1 MHVQCPV
8 YEAACA
14 GLCQTSRLVRR
25 ERGMGW
31 GCRSTIPATV
41 LVLLLLHAAHAA
53 GGGAGEICTEGNGYN
68 VCVARTVEAA
78 EGGSA
83 TLPCRFT
90 FPENVNLSR
99 ISVAWRIDNFH
110 GNFTFNNTGNP
121 TFISKLF
128 TNRLALVGDPHKRE
142 ASLEITNVRRSDQNK
157 YFCRIMLHTLLEK
170 IVFQII
176 PGTDLIIK
184 GTTASPGSIATA
196 GTTQSPLVPETAAAA
211 FPTATVAAI
220 SALGGLLLV
229 AACAAALVFLWR
241 RRARGVQSA
250 PCTVEPRREVR
261 NEEQERSPRIRRSPG
276 RFSTPSCSTEDLG
289 QRQQLQQP
297 GQECPQWRT
306 AQWCMHAS
314 ACSGGEMRT
323 SHKPD

>member
-31 GCRSTIPATV
+31 GCRSTIPAT
-41 LVLLLLHAAHAA
+41 LLLLMLLHAAHAE

-90 FPENVNLSR
+90 FPEIVKPRR
-99 ISVAWRIDNFH
+99 ISVAWRIGHFH
-110 GNFTFNNTGNP
+110 GNFTFNNTGNT

-128 TNRLALVGDPHKRE
+128 TNRLALVGDPDKRE
-142 ASLEITNVRRSDQNK
+142 ASLQITNVRRSDQEK
-157 YFCRIMLHTLLEK
+157 YFCRIMLHITLEN

-176 PGTDLIIK
+176 QGTDLHIK
-184 GTTASPGSIATA
+184 GTTASPVSLATA
-196 GTTQSPLVPETAAAA
+196 GTMQSPLVPETAAAA

-229 AACAAALVFLWR
+229 AACAAVLVFLWR

-250 PCTVEPRREVR
+250 ACTVEPRREVR
-261 NEEQERSPRIRRSPG
+261 NEEQEIPADQVQPEEILYSELQHGGPGAAAAASAARPRMPAVEDSSVVYARIRV
-276 RFSTPSCSTEDLG
+276 
-289 QRQQLQQP
+289 
-297 GQECPQWRT
+297 
-306 AQWCMHAS
+306 
-314 ACSGGEMRT
+314 
-323 SHKPD
+323 